1 MAQVCSGASV
11 ELIYP
16 SHSLGMFYTNQWR
29 TLLER
34 IGNKRLMYLLENRAF
49 FVVVAPSNYLQ
60 VTGIPIYELW
70 PLQDKMATVAHPD
83 GKVVHQRRVDR
94 ARRVT
99 ERQKRKRRTVVREI
113 TSDVTNHD

>member
-16 SHSLGMFYTNQWR
+16 SHSLSMFYTSQWR

-49 FVVVAPSNYLQ
+49 FVVVAPSNYFQ
-60 VTGIPIYELW
+60 VAGIPIYEL
-70 PLQDKMATVAHPD
+70 
-83 GKVVHQRRVDR
+83 
-94 ARRVT
+94 
-99 ERQKRKRRTVVREI
+99 
-113 TSDVTNHD
+113 